1 MQVFPS
7 FETLTRA
14 DQYMFAQLFSQAEIE
29 AGSWFIMN
37 LYDRKVLVKLVQAMG
52 GDAGMVRS
60 HADTEDTFFY
70 ATVA

>member
-7 FETLTRA
+7 FENLTRA

-29 AGSWFIMN
+29 AGGWFIMN

-52 GDAGMVRS
+52 GDASMVRS
-60 HADTEDTFFY
+60 HADTEDTFFF
-70 ATVA
+70 AIVA